1 MLCNEFGL
9 AAEGCFPLSYL
20 FRGLFRQKVRQAKND
35 LRWES
40 MNHKL
45 LVLAPRINHLTIAV
59 LLAISTVGC
68 GAPAAPQPPSLNL
81 PTPVLNLSA
90 IRIGNS
96 VHLAWTMPTRTTDH
110 IALQHPVKVQVCRA
124 IEKGDCA
131 NLGSLSL
138 AAGKEGAYT
147 DELPADLAQ
156 GPDHLLRYE
165 VLLNNHAGKSAGP
178 SNIAYSAAGASPPA
192 LTGLTAQVRGDGVLL
207 GWQPVAEPGPSVSF
221 RIERLQLD
229 IPVTQETPKSP
240 LAPTTPAAA
249 QTLVVHEK
257 DGVDPG
263 HAIDSSALF
272 NQRYRYALER
282 VTTVA
287 VSGQT
292 VEVQG
297 LPSETVVV
305 ATTDVFPPAIPQG
318 LVAVADAASGAIDL
332 SWSPDIE
339 SDLAAYR
346 VYRRDVQG
354 NLEAQRIASPG
365 VETSY
370 RDAGVQPGHTY
381 AYSLSAVDQSGNES
395 KRSPEVEETLPSR

>member
-1 MLCNEFGL
+1 
-9 AAEGCFPLSYL
+9 
-20 FRGLFRQKVRQAKND
+20 
-35 LRWES
+35 
-40 MNHKL
+40 MNRRF

-59 LLAISTVGC
+59 LLAILPAGSTIGC

-90 IRIGNS
+90 VRIGNS
-96 VHLAWTMPTRTTDH
+96 VHLAWTMPTHTTDH

-124 IEKGDCA
+124 LENGDCA
-131 NLGSLSL
+131 NVGSLSL
-138 AAGKEGAYT
+138 TAGKEGAYT
-147 DELPADLAQ
+147 DELPGDLAQ
-156 GPDHLLRYE
+156 GPDRLLRYE

-178 SNIAYSAAGASPPA
+178 SNTAYSATGVSPPA

-207 GWQPVAEPGPSVSF
+207 SWQPVAEPGRSVSF

-229 IPVTQETPKSP
+229 VPVTQETPKSP

-249 QTLVVHEK
+249 QTLVVHGK

-263 HAIDSSALF
+263 HAIDNSALF

-282 VTTVA
+282 VATVA
-287 VSGQT
+287 VSGQS

-297 LPSETVVV
+297 LPSETIVV
-305 ATTDVFPPAIPQG
+305 ATTDVFPPRFPRGWWPWPMPQPAPSISPGPRTPRAIWR
-318 LVAVADAASGAIDL
+318 LIVSTAVMCKEA
-332 SWSPDIE
+332 W
-339 SDLAAYR
+339 R
-346 VYRRDVQG
+346 
-354 NLEAQRIASPG
+354 AQRIASVG

-370 RDAGVQPGHTY
+370 RDTAVQPGHTY